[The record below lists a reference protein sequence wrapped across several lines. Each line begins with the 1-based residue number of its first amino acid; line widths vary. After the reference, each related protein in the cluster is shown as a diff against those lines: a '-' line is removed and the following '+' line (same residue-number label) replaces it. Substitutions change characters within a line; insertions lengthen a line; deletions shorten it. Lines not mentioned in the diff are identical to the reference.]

1 MTRRHITVREQQSII
16 ERAKG
21 CCEYCRSRADF
32 ATESFSIEHIIPVS
46 QGGETM
52 LDNLALACPGCNGH
66 KYAKTHAPDPVD
78 GVVVLLYHPRKHN
91 WPEHFRW
98 DEDFTRIIGLTPIG
112 RATVDALQVNRPG
125 LVNLRR
131 VLFAVGLHPPADEIT

>member
-1 MTRRHITVREQQSII
+1 MPRRHITVPEQQSII
-16 ERAKG
+16 ERAGG

-32 ATESFSIEHIIPVS
+32 ATQSFSIEHIIPVS
-46 QGGETM
+46 QGGETV

-78 GVVVLLYHPRKHN
+78 GVVVPLYHPRKHN

-98 DEDFTRIIGLTPIG
+98 SDDFIHIIGLTPIG
-112 RATVDALQVNRPG
+112 RATIGALQLNRTG
-125 LVNLRR
+125 LVNMRR
-131 VLFAVGLHPPADEIT
+131 VLFAVGLHPSADEAT